1 MKVTFNIQVTPTHN
15 FLYEKVF
22 NQPMTLQEA
31 IENVSKESSIPT
43 KSTITVISWKEQE

>member
-22 NQPMTLQEA
+22 NQPVRLQEA
-31 IENVSKESSIPT
+31 IEIVSKESSIPT
-43 KSTITVISWKEQE
+43 KAIVTVISWKEQE